1 MIKKYSHS
9 IILFFAA
16 GLLLSLISCNPAA
29 KYEKTERESI
39 QNYLAANPTLNFV
52 KEPSGL
58 YYLETLTGT
67 GRQAVKNDTVFVTYT
82 GKYLN
87 GTTIDSNVGLAYDS
101 FLVGGGWRIAG
112 YDEAITYM
120 KAGGKATILIPSSL
134 GYGSQGYYSIAGYT
148 PLLFDIELV
157 KVSAGVGN
165 SK

>member
-9 IILFFAA
+9 IVLFFAA
-16 GLLLSLISCNPAA
+16 GLLLSLGSCNPAA

-39 QNYLAANPTLNFV
+39 QNYLASNPTLDFV

-67 GRQAVKNDTVFVTYT
+67 GRQAVKNDTAYVMYT

-87 GTTIDSNVGLAYDS
+87 GTVFDTNVGYPPIV
-101 FLVGGGWRIAG
+101 FLVDVGSKIAG
-112 YDEAITYM
+112 FDEAITYM

-134 GYGSQGYYSIAGYT
+134 GYGTQGYYTIAGYT

-157 KVSAGVGN
+157 KVSAGPG